1 MPDLADQAVCT
12 GCGACAAACPAG
24 ALSLRGDGD
33 GFLFPVADATRCVD
47 CGKCMRACPELTPP
61 RRDQENGGPTFF
73 AAQLGKKGELAEV
86 SSGGAFWALA
96 QTVLEKGGVVYG
108 ARQVSSLEVRHVR
121 VEDRAEAAALRRSK
135 YLPSEIGS
143 AFADTKRDLDAG
155 RLVLFTGTPC
165 QVAGLL
171 GFLGGPTGNL
181 VTCEVVCHGI
191 PTPKA
196 WRNYV
201 AEKEK
206 MRGRHIAA
214 VNFRD
219 KMAGW
224 RRTQYRIVYDDGSEE
239 AEYIGQNAFHAAYL
253 RGLISRRSC
262 STCRYAHIPR
272 IADITLADFWKY
284 HGAKF
289 ATTAD
294 DGVSLVVANSGKGVR
309 LVEAAGKFLETEAAT
324 EAAALSSCRHL
335 AHPPQVSQQRRAF
348 LDAMNVDGYHAAAK
362 RFLKPVTK
370 EPSFMLRVV
379 RGFRKFLREALARDA
394 HQAVARSF
402 HEMDMSLI
410 IPETVSGFFGLL
422 FGHAVPGKVVVS
434 SFKSFLGLAKRRGF
448 KALPMAKALADS
460 ERLLALGD
468 AFELL
473 RRKGVAVWF
482 CNRVGRNKDPN
493 WHYAPSAAHRMA
505 EGLSFP
511 VMYAEPERYVDD
523 LKEIFGGKYTPEY
536 VRDIGRIPQ
545 IVVIDGIARHEDCS
559 GPCVNVSG
567 GLRVTVGQ
575 PVHAARALHVYGR
588 CGAFGY
594 AVDDADTLPSRI
606 QAELSARGVLDM
618 AVVNHGLWGGDDATI
633 DGNFMREVA
642 GFKRGDVV
650 LFYRKHLAPALHE
663 NWRRKGVRYLD
674 ITKAWHESPAARHCF
689 YDRPGHMNAEG
700 YAIAARLIAD
710 ALVADIRESAGAA
723 ADKDDTALPWLVR
736 YLKKLPKG
744 DLDAHFDDFAAK
756 VMHGL
761 PPLGGGETAGA
772 IVMNCNPFTNG
783 HRLLVERAAREVN
796 RLFILVVEEDRSFF
810 RFKDRLEMVCAGV
823 ADLKNV
829 VVAPS
834 GRFVISSLTFPEY
847 FMKDYVKEKDFDVSS
862 DVRTFAEQIAPRLGI
877 TVRFAGEEPFDPVTA
892 NYNKCMAELLPKYGL
907 RFREIPRFSGVDGR
921 PISATEVRRLLAA
934 GDWKA
939 LAATVPETT
948 LAILKER
955 YAPEGAVT

>member
-1 MPDLADQAVCT
+1 MPDLADHAVCT
-12 GCGACAAACPAG
+12 GCGACVAACPAA
-24 ALSLRGDGD
+24 ALSLQGDGD
-33 GFLFPVADATRCVD
+33 GFLFPVVDATRCVD
-47 CGKCMRACPELTPP
+47 CGKCIQACPELTPP
-61 RRDQENGGPTFF
+61 RRAGENDGPTFF
-73 AAQLGKKGELAEV
+73 AAQLGKRDELADV

-96 QTVLEKGGVVYG
+96 QTVLARGGVVYG
-108 ARQVSSLEVRHVR
+108 AQQVSSVEVRHVR
-121 VEDRAEAAALRRSK
+121 VDNLAGAATLRRSK
-135 YLPSEIGS
+135 YLPSEIGP
-143 AFADTKRDLDAG
+143 AFADAKRDLDAG

-165 QVAGLL
+165 QIAGLL
-171 GFLGGPTGNL
+171 GFLGGPAERL

-191 PTPKA
+191 PTLKA
-196 WRNYV
+196 WKSYV

-206 MRGRHIAA
+206 KHGRHIVS

-219 KMAGW
+219 KTAGW
-224 RRTQYRIVYDDGSEE
+224 RKTQYRIAYDDGSEE
-239 AEYIGQNAFHAAYL
+239 VEYIGQNAFHAAYL

-262 STCRYAHIPR
+262 GTCRYARIPR
-272 IADITLADFWKY
+272 IADITLADLWKY
-284 HGAKF
+284 RGVKF
-289 ATTAD
+289 TTTAD
-294 DGVSLVVANSGKGVR
+294 DGVSLIVANSGKGLR
-309 LVEAAGKFLETEAAT
+309 LVEDAGEFLETESET
-324 EAAALSSCRHL
+324 EAAVMASCRHL
-335 AHPPQVSQQRRAF
+335 AHAPLESQQRRAF
-348 LDAMNVDGYHAAAK
+348 LDEMNAHGYHAAAQL
-362 RFLKPVTK
+362 FLKPVAK
-370 EPSFMLRVV
+370 KPPFMLRVARGLCKFV
-379 RGFRKFLREALARDA
+379 RQVLARDA
-394 HQAVARSF
+394 HRVVKLSF
-402 HEMDMSLI
+402 REMGMSPV
-410 IPETVSGFFGLL
+410 IPETWPGFFGLL
-422 FGHAVPGKVVVS
+422 FGHAAPGKVVVS
-434 SFKSFLGLAKRRGF
+434 SFKSILKLAKRRGF
-448 KALPMAKALADS
+448 KAVSMTKALADS

-468 AFELL
+468 ACEFL

-482 CNRVGRNKDPN
+482 CNRVGENKDPD
-493 WHYAPSAAHRMA
+493 WHYAPSAARRMA

-511 VMYAEPERYVDD
+511 VMYAEPERHVDD
-523 LKEIFGGKYTPEY
+523 LKEIFGEKYTPEY
-536 VRDIGRIPQ
+536 VRAIGRIPQ

-575 PVHAARALHVYGR
+575 PIHPARTLHVYGR
-588 CGAFGY
+588 CGVFGY

-606 QAELSARGVLDM
+606 QAELSARGVADM

-633 DGNFMREVA
+633 DGNFMREAA

-663 NWRRKGVRYLD
+663 DWGRKGVRYLD
-674 ITKAWHESPAARHCF
+674 ITKAWHEAPAARHCF

-710 ALVADIRESAGAA
+710 ALVADIRESPGVA
-723 ADKDDTALPWLVR
+723 ADKDDTALPWLAR

-756 VMHGL
+756 ILHGL
-761 PPLGGGETAGA
+761 PPLGAGETSGA

-810 RFKDRLEMVCAGV
+810 RFKDRLEMVRAGV

-862 DVRTFAEQIAPRLGI
+862 DVRTFAEQIAPRLGV

-892 NYNKCMAELLPKYGL
+892 NYNKCMAELLPKYGMQ
-907 RFREIPRFSGVDGR
+907 FREIPRFSGVDGR

-939 LAATVPETT
+939 LAARVPETT

-955 YAPEGAVT
+955 YAPGGAVT

>member
-1 MPDLADQAVCT
+1 MPDLADHAACT
-12 GCGACAAACPAG
+12 GCGACVAACPAA
-24 ALSLRGDGD
+24 ALSFQADGD
-33 GFLFPVADATRCVD
+33 GFLFPVADAARCVD
-47 CGKCMRACPELTPP
+47 CGKCTQACPELAPP
-61 RRDQENGGPTFF
+61 RRDRETDGPAFF
-73 AAQLGKKGELAEV
+73 AAQLVKREELTEV
-86 SSGGAFWALA
+86 SSGGAFWAFA

-108 ARQVSSLEVRHVR
+108 AQQVSSVEVRHVR
-121 VEDRAEAAALRRSK
+121 VDDRTGAAALRRSK

-143 AFADTKRDLDAG
+143 AFADAQRDLGAG

-165 QVAGLL
+165 QIAGLL
-171 GFLGGPTGNL
+171 GFLGGPSEHL

-196 WRNYV
+196 WRSYV
-201 AEKEK
+201 AEKET
-206 MRGRHIAA
+206 MRGRRVVAI
-214 VNFRD
+214 NFRD
-219 KMAGW
+219 KTAGW
-224 RRTQYRIVYDDGSEE
+224 RRTQYRIAYDDGSEE
-239 AEYIGQNAFHAAYL
+239 VEYIGQNAFHAAYL

-262 STCRYAHIPR
+262 GTCRYARIPR

-289 ATTAD
+289 ATTSA
-294 DGVSLVVANSGKGVR
+294 DGVSLVVANSGKGAR
-309 LVEAAGKFLETEAAT
+309 LVEAAEKFLETEAAT
-324 EAAALSSCRHL
+324 EAAVLASCRHL
-335 AHPPQVSQQRRAF
+335 AHPPQASQQRRAF
-348 LDAMNVDGYHAAAK
+348 LDEMNANGYHAAAQL
-362 RFLKPVTK
+362 FLKPVAK
-370 EPSFMLRVV
+370 RAPFMLRVF
-379 RGFRKFLREALARDA
+379 RGLRKFFRQALARDA
-394 HQAVARSF
+394 HRTVTLSF
-402 HEMDMSLI
+402 REMGMSPV
-410 IPETVSGFFGLL
+410 IPETLSGFFGLL
-422 FGHAVPGKVVVS
+422 LGHAASSKVVVS

-448 KALPMAKALADS
+448 RALPMAKALADS

-473 RRKGVAVWF
+473 RRKGVTVWF
-482 CNRVGRNKDPN
+482 CNRVGKNKDPD
-493 WHYAPSAAHRMA
+493 WHYAPSAARRMA

-523 LKEIFGGKYTPEY
+523 LKEIFGEKYTPEY

-575 PVHAARALHVYGR
+575 PVHATRTLHVYGR

-594 AVDDADTLPSRI
+594 AVDDADTLPSRM
-606 QAELSARGVLDM
+606 QAELSARGVADM

-642 GFKRGDVV
+642 GFKRGDAV

-663 NWRRKGVRYLD
+663 SWRQKGVRYLD
-674 ITKAWHESPAARHCF
+674 ITKAWHEAPAARHCF

-700 YAIAARLIAD
+700 YAVAARLIAD
-710 ALVADIRESAGAA
+710 ALVADVRESAGVEAP
-723 ADKDDTALPWLVR
+723 KDDSALPWLAR

-744 DLDAHFDDFAAK
+744 DFDARFDDFAAK
-756 VMHGL
+756 IMRGL
-761 PPLGGGETAGA
+761 PPLGAGETAGA

-810 RFKDRLEMVCAGV
+810 RFKDRLEMVRSGV

-862 DVRTFAEQIAPRLGI
+862 DVRTFAEQIAPRLGV

-892 NYNKCMAELLPKYGL
+892 NYNKCMAELLPRYGMQ
-907 RFREIPRFSGVDGR
+907 FREIPRFSGVDGR

>member
-1 MPDLADQAVCT
+1 M
-12 GCGACAAACPAG
+12 AACPTA
-24 ALSLRGDGD
+24 ALSLQGDGD
-33 GFLFPVADATRCVD
+33 GFLFPVADASRCVD
-47 CGKCMRACPELTPP
+47 CGKCVQACPELASP
-61 RRDQENGGPTFF
+61 RRDGGKDGPTFF
-73 AAQLGKKGELAEV
+73 AAQLEKRDELAEV

-96 QTVLEKGGVVYG
+96 QSVLAKGGVVYG
-108 ARQVSSLEVRHVR
+108 AQQVSSLEVRHA
-121 VEDRAEAAALRRSK
+121 RAEDLAGVAALRRSK
-135 YLPSEIGS
+135 YLPSEVGL
-143 AFADTKRDLDAG
+143 AFAEAKGDLDAG
-155 RLVLFTGTPC
+155 RLVLFVGTPC
-165 QVAGLL
+165 QIAGLL
-171 GFLGGPTGNL
+171 GFLGGPAERL

-196 WRNYV
+196 WRSYV

-206 MRGRHIAA
+206 MRGRHIVS

-219 KMAGW
+219 KTAGW

-239 AEYIGQNAFHAAYL
+239 VEYIGQNAFHVAYL

-262 STCRYAHIPR
+262 GTCRYARIPR

-284 HGAKF
+284 RGAKF
-289 ATTAD
+289 AATAD
-294 DGVSLVVANSGKGVR
+294 DGVSLIVANSGKGVR
-309 LVEAAGKFLETEAAT
+309 LVKAAGAFLETESAT
-324 EAAALSSCRHL
+324 ETAVMASCRHL
-335 AHPPQVSQQRRAF
+335 AHTPHESQQRRAF
-348 LDAMNVDGYHAAAK
+348 LDEMNANGYHAAAK
-362 RFLKPVTK
+362 RFLKPAAK
-370 EPSFMLRVV
+370 KAPFMLRVV
-379 RGFRKFLREALARDA
+379 RGLRKLVRQAMARDA
-394 HQAVARSF
+394 HRAVALSF
-402 HEMDMSLI
+402 RERGMRPV
-410 IPETVSGFFGLL
+410 IPETASGFFSL
-422 FGHAVPGKVVVS
+422 FFGRATPDKVVVS
-434 SFKSFLGLAKRRGF
+434 SFKSILKLAKRRGF
-448 KALPMAKALADS
+448 KAVPMAKALADS

-482 CNRVGRNKDPN
+482 CNRVGKNKDPN
-493 WHYAPSAAHRMA
+493 WHYAPSAERRMA

-511 VMYAEPERYVDD
+511 VMYADPEKYVQD
-523 LKEIFGGKYTPEY
+523 LQEMFGEKYTPEY
-536 VRDIGRIPQ
+536 VHDIGRIPQ
-545 IVVIDGIARHEDCS
+545 MVVIDGIARHEDCS

-575 PVHAARALHVYGR
+575 PAHAARTLHVYGR

-594 AVDDADTLPSRI
+594 AVEDADTLPSRI
-606 QAELSARGVLDM
+606 QAELSARGVADI

-663 NWRRKGVRYLD
+663 YWERKGVRYLD
-674 ITKAWHESPAARHCF
+674 ITKAWHEAPAARHCF

-700 YAIAARLIAD
+700 YAISARLIAD
-710 ALVADIRESAGAA
+710 AFVADIRKPANTPEAT
-723 ADKDDTALPWLVR
+723 DDSALPWLAR
-736 YLKKLPKG
+736 YLKRLPKG

-756 VMHGL
+756 VLHGL

-810 RFKDRLEMVCAGV
+810 RFKDRLEMVKSGV
-823 ADLKNV
+823 ANLKNV

-862 DVRTFAEQIAPRLGI
+862 DVRTFAEQIAPRLGV

-892 NYNKCMAELLPKYGL
+892 NYNKCMAELLPKYGIT
-907 RFREIPRFSGVDGR
+907 FREIPRFSGTDGR

-939 LAATVPETT
+939 LAATVPATT
-948 LAILKER
+948 LTILRER
-955 YAPEGAVT
+955 YAPEGATT